1 MCLVKKKTI
10 ILKVYKYKIQTRT
23 QTVLMP
29 YNKARNRREIESPAF
44 LIYLLDLAAVKC
56 KNVDRILFSKY
67 AEVLS
72 DKTI

>member
-1 MCLVKKKTI
+1 
-10 ILKVYKYKIQTRT
+10 
-23 QTVLMP
+23 MP